1 MRRLILP
8 ELVYKFKAIT
18 INFPHGALKE
28 LYIHT
33 LYFTWRQGTE
43 RIPSEVLWSFPGS
56 ARWPLGTG
64 QEGWEHCEVSE
75 PHQIRWGAL
84 CKLDQGTGR
93 REVSRGTRTGRG
105 GDWQGLPTAENTLW
119 LRKLQVELPSIE
131 RQPEPWSPDPQSHW
145 RGRLDPLSKDVKPV
159 VNWIKLKVR
168 EHKKASHKLE
178 NYSQYI
184 HLTKTLLQQIEG
196 GSGELLQVN
205 NEK

>member
-1 MRRLILP
+1 MRMLILS

-43 RIPSEVLWSFPGS
+43 RIPSEVLWAFPGS

-64 QEGWEHCEVSE
+64 QEGWEPCEVSE

-93 REVSRGTRTGRG
+93 REASRDTRTGRG
-105 GDWQGLPTAENTLW
+105 GDWQGLPTAEITPVAQESGSWAAKYREIARALVPRSPVPLEGKAWSTLK
-119 LRKLQVELPSIE
+119 RCE
-131 RQPEPWSPDPQSHW
+131 
-145 RGRLDPLSKDVKPV
+145 
-159 VNWIKLKVR
+159 
-168 EHKKASHKLE
+168 A
-178 NYSQYI
+178 
-184 HLTKTLLQQIEG
+184 
-196 GSGELLQVN
+196 SGELNQIKGARTCKGEPQTRKLFIIYSSNKDSSSTDWRGVLRTPTS
-205 NEK
+205 